1 MRKGVLLLKPGK
13 QVRKS
18 NNLVKI
24 VNMKKYFVFIMI
36 FLGSFFTVLGAS
48 MGVLKLYAGDF
59 TKSVLADV
67 LIKMDNMWTDNMI
80 KPDFEAN
87 VEVVKAVMAEQTA
100 KVTELE
106 DPEKDRDVK
115 IHWIKPVT
123 TTPGDI
129 ADQCTIGG
137 AELESDNKTYALGY
151 AKTTGFSV
159 TEEVHRT
166 NMLGMTDVIAKG
178 FLMRMK
184 DLDELV
190 AQTLIAKIEAYK
202 GTNQVTGGK
211 GTVVGTETY
220 IDPTSWDANLFA
232 YLIRVG
238 ILNRFSNPFIL
249 SGSNLYDQEF
259 NAIMEALNANGK
271 GDAAK
276 FKAMRKYFD
285 LFNIDTVNTPD
296 LKTYLINRGALAM
309 AFKSRFK
316 GKMVEY
322 THGADQKRFSIP
334 SRNLPGVVYDVRYN
348 NECTANDIKHNWSFD
363 TRFDIFN
370 NPTSVAARTGV
381 LSFINGEVPA

>member
-1 MRKGVLLLKPGK
+1 MKKELLFRKPGK
-13 QVRKS
+13 QVKKS
-18 NNLVKI
+18 SNFKI
-24 VNMKKYFVFIMI
+24 VIMKKYFLFVVILM
-36 FLGSFFTVLGAS
+36 GSLFTVLGS
-48 MGVLKLYAGDF
+48 NMGLLKLEAGDF
-59 TKSVLADV
+59 SKSVLADV
-67 LIKMDNMWTDNMI
+67 LVKMDNMWADNMI

-100 KVTELE
+100 RVTELE
-106 DPEKDRDVK
+106 DPDKDRDVK

-123 TTPGDI
+123 TTPGNLS
-129 ADQCTIGG
+129 DQCSIGG
-137 AELESDNKTYALGY
+137 DELESENKIYALGY

-184 DLDELV
+184 DMDELI
-190 AQTLIAKIEAYK
+190 AQTLIAKIEAFK

-220 IDPTSWDANLFA
+220 IDPTNWDANLFA

-238 ILNRFSNPFIL
+238 ILNRFSNPYIL

-259 NAIMEALNANGK
+259 NAIMEALNANGN

-316 GKMVEY
+316 GKVIEY
-322 THGADQKRFSIP
+322 THGADQKRFSIA

-348 NECTANDIKHNWSFD
+348 NACTSNDIKHNWSFD
-363 TRFDIFN
+363 IRFDIFN

-381 LSFINGEVPA
+381 LSFINGEAPA